1 MDGVSA
7 FRIYI
12 ACKAYFEQKFN
23 RDAKFNLNYYL
34 KTGMN
39 SYDSKR
45 FYKRNDV
52 LLFESLGKRYDYK
65 HVVLFF
71 LANFIYGNDRAIYE
85 NYDNAVKL
93 MNRYLG
99 NREKMTY
106 IVQTDLNSA
115 KNRICKDY
123 LSGSYLLNH
132 NNDSLTKEI
141 KDGTIWIYDPIC
153 IFNLYKAD
161 VISMETMV
169 AIDKVTRIV
178 NVFRD
183 EYKEMSTVCGND
195 FRVIRKSNPFFKLN
209 DYTKDYIKNFF
220 NI

>member
-1 MDGVSA
+1 MDALSA
-7 FRIYI
+7 FRIYL
-12 ACKAYFEQKFN
+12 ACKIYFSESDKYKYRNLEYFLKENGTKNYTDEKF
-23 RDAKFNLNYYL
+23 YE
-34 KTGMN
+34 
-39 SYDSKR
+39 
-45 FYKRNDV
+45 RNDV

-65 HVVLFF
+65 HLVLFF
-71 LANFIYGNDRAIYE
+71 LANFIYGNNEVMYE

-93 MNRYLG
+93 MHRYLG

-123 LSGSYLLNH
+123 LSGNYLLKH
-132 NNDSLTKEI
+132 KNDSLTKEI
-141 KDGTIWIYDPIC
+141 KDGTIWVSDPIC

-220 NI
+220 KI

>member
-1 MDGVSA
+1 MDGLSA
-7 FRIYI
+7 FRIYL
-12 ACKAYFEQKFN
+12 ACKVYFTQDFKYDG
-23 RDAKFNLNYYL
+23 RYTLNYLL
-34 KTGMN
+34 KNGTN
-39 SYDSKR
+39 NYTDDKFYD
-45 FYKRNDV
+45 RNDV
-52 LLFESLGKRYDYK
+52 LLFESLGKQYDYK
-65 HVVLFF
+65 HVFLFF

-115 KNRICKDY
+115 KNWICKDY
-123 LSGSYLLNH
+123 LSGTYLLNH

-141 KDGTIWIYDPIC
+141 KDGTIWISDPIC
-153 IFNLYKAD
+153 IYNLYKAD

-178 NVFRD
+178 NVFCD